1 LFDVGKSVEARAR
14 FRNDFQ
20 VENYARFKIMQR
32 REFKMRRKEG
42 GFARFGAKDKAGN
55 PKPLS
60 DIPDVLIGEKGRN
73 KGLFSDPDD
82 YGDEQNLRSELSR
95 HISAATRASN
105 GLNDALKSIGD
116 ENYWQIHGR
125 ARAGSRHGQGSVT
138 YEFGDLTPLE
148 GESSK
153 EIQAVFG
160 YASLTI
166 AHKNEESQAA
176 GEPKTIRI
184 EDHRQGHET
193 QEFSNTPEGIKQAT
207 GFLMYLRDQ
216 YIEKKK

>member
-1 LFDVGKSVEARAR
+1 
-14 FRNDFQ
+14 
-20 VENYARFKIMQR
+20 
-32 REFKMRRKEG
+32 MRRKQG

-60 DIPDVLIGEKGRN
+60 DIPDVLIGLKGRN
-73 KGLFSDPDD
+73 KGMLSDPNYLDN
-82 YGDEQNLRSELSR
+82 YGDEQNIRSALSR
-95 HISAATRASN
+95 DVSAATRASS
-105 GLNDALKSIGD
+105 GLNDALKSIGG

-125 ARAGSRHGQGSVT
+125 ERAGSRHGQGSVT
-138 YEFGDLTPLE
+138 YEFGDLTPVE

-153 EIQAVFG
+153 EFQDLCG

-184 EDHRQGHET
+184 EDHRRGHGT

-207 GFLMYLRDQ
+207 GFLKYLRDQ